1 MKSNSFFVP
10 KNVSGYAKLMA
21 LVIVAMQWTSCCF
34 KPVLEAKNSKCIPC
48 QERERERQNLA
59 MLTQEQVLSG
69 PSLNAVPN
77 EVPVKA
83 EEALPVVAPQDRK
96 EKKLPLGIRSIGTTL
111 LAGPNMSFRS
121 TEESF
126 GGANFKKKPGLGF
139 QVGVGSRIGFSKQ
152 FNVSP
157 ALLLKH
163 NTAKTEYSYNNGSDQ
178 MESKTTYSYTWLS
191 MPVHAEFLMGERFT
205 LLAGP
210 EVNVLLAA
218 KAKDEQSSENMKKN
232 SVGVG
237 LGAQAG
243 FRLGLSS
250 KSDLALQVI
259 YDHRISRLNKK
270 EMEYGGGGYGYEAPA
285 NRMSS
290 IQASLICDL
299 CSLFNGGL

>member
-10 KNVSGYAKLMA
+10 KTISGYFSLLAVVL
-21 LVIVAMQWTSCCF
+21 LAMQWASCCYL
-34 KPVLEAKNSKCIPC
+34 PVSGSESTTCIPC
-48 QERERERQNLA
+48 RERERQNLA
-59 MLTQEQVLSG
+59 MQPQEQVLSG
-69 PSLNAVPN
+69 PSLN
-77 EVPVKA
+77 EVNNNGSGKT
-83 EEALPVVAPQDRK
+83 EEALPEAALQDRK
-96 EKKLPLGIRSIGTTL
+96 EKKLPLGIRSISTTL

-139 QVGVGSRIGFSKQ
+139 QVGVGSRIGLSKR

-191 MPVHAEFLMGERFT
+191 MPVHAEFLMGERFA
-205 LLAGP
+205 LFAGP
-210 EVNVLLAA
+210 ELNLLLAA
-218 KAKDEQSSENMKKN
+218 KAKDEQSSENTKKN

-243 FRLGLSS
+243 FRLGLTA
-250 KSDLALQVI
+250 KDDIALQVV
-259 YDHRISRLNKK
+259 YDYRVSRLNRKD
-270 EMEYGGGGYGYEAPA
+270 MGYAGGGSSYELPA
-285 NRMSS
+285 NRMNSVL
-290 IQASLICDL
+290 ASFVINL
-299 CSLFNGGL
+299 CTIFGGSL